1 MRTERPRA
9 RRYEFAANIEL
20 TDLQT
25 EVHTNGRTTD
35 VSLYG
40 CRVVASRPFSAGT
53 KLRIRI
59 THKGGS
65 FAALGM
71 VAYPGRNGE
80 TGIVFTRVEQNDQ
93 LILEKWV
100 AELRNELHR

>member
-1 MRTERPRA
+1 MR
-9 RRYEFAANIEL
+9 
-20 TDLQT
+20 
-25 EVHTNGRTTD
+25 V
-35 VSLYG
+35 
-40 CRVVASRPFSAGT
+40 
-53 KLRIRI
+53 

-71 VAYPGRNGE
+71 VVYPGRNGE
-80 TGIVFTRVEQNDQ
+80 IGIVFTRVEQNDQ

>member
-1 MRTERPRA
+1 VRTERPRA

-20 TDLQT
+20 TDVQT
-25 EVHTNGRTTD
+25 EMHSKGRTTD

-40 CRVVASRPFSAGT
+40 CRVVTSRPFSAGT
-53 KLRIRI
+53 KLSMRI

-65 FAALGM
+65 LAALGM

-80 TGIVFTRVEQNDQ
+80 IGIVFTRVEQNDQ

-100 AELRNELHR
+100 AELRNDPHR